1 MARKNLKRFA
11 ALAGLAALA
20 NRGGGGGG
28 GGGGAGNAGG
38 NRGGVSERQIAA
50 DREASAEP
58 QSMEDDSG
66 MDPMEAAN
74 KRVERTLRNPNAREF
89 GEPGTS
95 MTVTPTA
102 KPVVRKPVART
113 RPMNAAEQSAF
124 QEANASPRSF
134 SSDPSGYG
142 MNKMARKSPYYNDE
156 MQGGVHGG
164 YASGGKV
171 SSASKR
177 ADGCA
182 TKGKTRGKY
191 I

>member
-28 GGGGAGNAGG
+28 GGGEGG

-102 KPVVRKPVART
+102 KPVVRKPAART

-124 QEANASPRSF
+124 QEANLSPTTRADYDMGIRKMGKYSKYAG
-134 SSDPSGYG
+134 SDTG
-142 MNKMARKSPYYNDE
+142 E
-156 MQGGVHGG
+156 GGVRGEGG

>member
-20 NRGGGGGG
+20 NRGGGAGGG
-28 GGGGAGNAGG
+28 SEGGGG

-50 DREASAEP
+50 DRDASAEP
-58 QSMEDDSG
+58 QSMDDDSG

-89 GEPGTS
+89 GESGTS
-95 MTVTPTA
+95 MIVTPTK

-142 MNKMARKSPYYNDE
+142 MGKMARKSPYTDDE
-156 MQGGVHGG
+156 MQGGVRGG
-164 YASGGKV
+164 YAGGGKV
-171 SSASKR
+171 SSASRR
-177 ADGCA
+177 ADGIA

>member
-1 MARKNLKRFA
+1 
-11 ALAGLAALA
+11 
-20 NRGGGGGG
+20 
-28 GGGGAGNAGG
+28 
-38 NRGGVSERQIAA
+38 
-50 DREASAEP
+50 
-58 QSMEDDSG
+58 

-89 GEPGTS
+89 GESGTS

-124 QEANASPRSF
+124 QEANASPTTRATY
-134 SSDPSGYG
+134 DLG
-142 MNKMARKSPYYNDE
+142 MGKMARKSPYTKDE